1 METIQQLD
9 RLETLLNEIP
19 TEVRDMYQ
27 ITIDSFMSES
37 KKLYI
42 RNPMWLTLYE
52 SQIEKVTIYT
62 TVVEIKCTSIVL
74 ILAKDRMNVQVI
86 VF

>member
-1 METIQQLD
+1 METIQQQD
-9 RLETLLNEIP
+9 RLEALLNEIP

-42 RNPMWLTLYE
+42 KNPMWLTLYE
-52 SQIEKVTIYT
+52 SQIEKVREYT
-62 TVVEIKCTSIVL
+62 AQVEIRCTSVCI
-74 ILAKDRMNVQVI
+74 ILSKVTMQVQVI